1 MKKVIYFLLFISI
14 IPTLIEAQVTPA
26 PFTEEEAR
34 QFINEYKERFA
45 RRDLDA
51 YMALFSREA
60 AENRMLPYADIQM
73 AYKRTIAL
81 SHSIQYQIKIYS
93 IQTQGKSAFVQ
104 GRYEILQ
111 TFKRGGKARV
121 MKGDIQWVLAWEDG
135 SLKIR
140 EINYGKDR

>member
-1 MKKVIYFLLFISI
+1 MRKVIYLLLFISI

-45 RRDLDA
+45 RMDLDA

-60 AENRMLPYADIQM
+60 TENRMLPYADIEM

-81 SHSIQYQIKIYS
+81 SQSIQYQVKIYS
-93 IQTQGKSAFVQ
+93 IQTHAKSAFVQ
-104 GRYEILQ
+104 GQYEILQ
-111 TFKRGGKARV
+111 AFKKGGKARV
-121 MKGDIQWVLAWEDG
+121 MKGDIQWVLAREDG

-140 EINYGKDR
+140 EINYGRDR

>member
-1 MKKVIYFLLFISI
+1 MKKVVYFLLLISI
-14 IPTLIEAQVTPA
+14 IPTLIEAQVTPS
-26 PFTEEEAR
+26 PFTEAEAR
-34 QFINEYKERFA
+34 QFIDEYRERFA

-60 AENRMLPYADIQM
+60 TENRMLPYADIQM

-81 SHSIQYQIKIYS
+81 SQSIQYQLKIYS
-93 IQTQGKSAFVQ
+93 IQTDAKSAFVQ

-111 TFKRGGKARV
+111 AFKKGGKARL

>member
-1 MKKVIYFLLFISI
+1 MRKVIYFVLFILI
-14 IPTLIEAQVTPA
+14 IPALIEAQATPA

-34 QFINEYKERFA
+34 QFINEYKERFV
-45 RRDLDA
+45 RLDLDA
-51 YMALFSREA
+51 YMALFSVEA
-60 AENRMLPYADIQM
+60 TENRMLPYADIQM

-81 SHSIQYQIKIYS
+81 SQSIQYQMKIYS
-93 IQTQGKSAFVQ
+93 IQTYAKSAFVQ

-111 TFKRGGKARV
+111 AFKKGGKARL
-121 MKGDIQWVLAWEDG
+121 MRGDIQWLLVREDG

>member
-1 MKKVIYFLLFISI
+1 MKKVIYFLFFISI
-14 IPTLIEAQVTPA
+14 IPTLIEAQATPA
-26 PFTEEEAR
+26 PFTEGEAR
-34 QFINEYKERFA
+34 QFINEYRERFA

-60 AENRMLPYADIQM
+60 TENRMLPYADIKM
-73 AYKRTIAL
+73 AYQRTIAL
-81 SHSIQYQIKIYS
+81 SRSIQYQMKIYS
-93 IQTQGKSAFVQ
+93 IQTYAKSAFVQ

-111 TFKRGGKARV
+111 AFKKRGKARV

-140 EINYGKDR
+140 EINYGRDR